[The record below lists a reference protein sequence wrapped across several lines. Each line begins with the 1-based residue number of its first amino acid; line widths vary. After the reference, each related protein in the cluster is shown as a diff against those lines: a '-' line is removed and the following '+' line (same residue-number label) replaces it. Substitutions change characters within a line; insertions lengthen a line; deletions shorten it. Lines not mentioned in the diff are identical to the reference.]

1 MIDVQEL
8 YLNRQDLLRKDHAGW
23 ISGEEYNRRLVLCQE
38 ILFDYYVQ
46 MTDER
51 RKQNALAPF
60 LSEKQL
66 PKVDGFWQLPADFK
80 EIIEI
85 WAAQAPEGCK
95 PDEAQYRTVDIPAAD
110 ELGFSINSPI
120 RGYSEKRGRY
130 GAEVYSTRI
139 RVWPTAFSGFVKL
152 RYYREPA
159 TPNRSFTYDPVEVVE
174 EYDSTT
180 STQLEWPPSEMQ
192 EFLDLLLLFDG
203 VVLRDTAL
211 YQWVASRNVI
221 EQQKME
227 GSR

>member
-8 YLNRQDLLRKDHAGW
+8 YLNRQDLIRKDHSGW
-23 ISGEEYNRRLVLCQE
+23 IDGEEYNRRLVSCQE

-46 MTDER
+46 ITDER
-51 RKQNALAPF
+51 RKQNALAAF
-60 LSEKQL
+60 LSEKRL
-66 PKVDGFWQLPADFK
+66 PKVDGFWQFPQDLK

-95 PDEAQYRTVDIPAAD
+95 PDEALYMPVDIPAAD
-110 ELGFSINSPI
+110 ELGFSITSPI
-120 RGYSEKRGRY
+120 RGYSEQRGRY
-130 GAEVYSTRI
+130 GAEVYADKVRI
-139 RVWPTAFSGFVKL
+139 WPPAFSGFVKL

-159 TPNRSFTYDPVEVVE
+159 VPKRAFTYDPVDLVE
-174 EYDSTT
+174 AYDSAS
-180 STQLEWPPSEMQ
+180 STQLEWPKSEMQ

-203 VVLRDTAL
+203 VVLRDSAL